1 MPSAQTDF
9 HLTID
14 RAAGLVLDATCSARA
29 AGQGPLPAPH
39 RHLLRRAV
47 RSLESAQQDLF
58 TARNDPWSRTPST
71 RPCQL
76 ELL

>member
-1 MPSAQTDF
+1 MDAQTDF

-14 RAAGLVLDATCSARA
+14 RAAGLLLDATCSARA
-29 AGQGPLPAPH
+29 AGQGPLPTPH

-47 RSLESAQQDLF
+47 RSLERAQQDLF
-58 TARNDPWSRTPST
+58 TARNDPWTQTRST
-71 RPCQL
+71 KPRRL